1 MDRQWNHLLPRPIA
15 FAFSGGASLGA
26 VQVGMLRA
34 LRTAGIQPDLIVGT
48 SVGALN
54 GAVIADQ
61 GLDAGIEQL
70 TDLWTHTRCTDL
82 FPGGTLAQLGCLLQT
97 RRSLFRQDGLI
108 RLMQATLG
116 ARTFDALQLPL
127 GVVATELRSRRS
139 TLFTQGPLQS
149 ALLASSAIPGL
160 LPSVTINHRAYVDGC
175 FTANVPLS
183 AAYQMGAASIVVLDA
198 GNRRQAEQAPCRLAD
213 KALAKVAA
221 RLRQQVLGEAPRI
234 AQHLPL
240 VYLPAPTLPPHRL
253 LDFDGGAA
261 LIERTTA
268 YVSRFL
274 ATATPPAPGAMCGAL
289 QFGEVER
296 EDAGRVSIP
305 YPSIQFHG
313 SYASLT

>member
-1 MDRQWNHLLPRPIA
+1 MDRQWNNLLPRPIA

-82 FPGGTLAQLGCLLQT
+82 FPGGALAQLGCLLQT
-97 RRSLFRQDGLI
+97 GRSLFRQDGLL

-116 ARTFDALQLPL
+116 ARTFAALKLPL
-127 GVVATELRSRRS
+127 GVVATELRNLRS
-139 TLFTQGPLQS
+139 ALFTQGSLHA

-175 FTANVPLS
+175 FTANVPL
-183 AAYQMGAASIVVLDA
+183 AAACQMGAASIVVLDA
-198 GNRRQAEQAPCRLAD
+198 GNRRRSEQAPCRLAD

-221 RLRQQVLGEAPRI
+221 RLRHQVLVETPRV
-234 AQHLPL
+234 AQQLPL

-268 YVSRFL
+268 YVARFL

-296 EDAGRVSIP
+296 EDWTQASLS
-305 YPSIQFHG
+305 YPSVQLNSF
-313 SYASLT
+313 YA